1 MRKILFIFASVLIVV
16 LFVAQSHAVKPGT
29 WGKTPGLTDASN
41 VTITG
46 GNATGLTTLGTT
58 DLTVSGAANVT
69 GATWTGFAG
78 DTTGNAATSTT
89 ATTANALATNATGTN
104 LSLGGVVNVTGLA
117 TLSGGVVIVGTAN
130 VTDVDF
136 TGLTVGSVSGA
147 AASADLAEDLSTASH
162 SIYKDSAGNIT
173 NIITAIDA
181 SAANTTIDLI
191 PGICATI
198 HNYEQGDANAVST
211 LPAIAEGLCFTGLV
225 TTTEDDKTFR
235 LNAAAANTICLGAT
249 CGKDD
254 IGFATGQNIK
264 GGMFKCIAIAEDWFC
279 HTITGT
285 VDAGDL

>member
-1 MRKILFIFASVLIVV
+1 MKRIFYVIGVL
-16 LFVAQSHAVKPGT
+16 
-29 WGKTPGLTDASN
+29 LTFGAIYYADAIPPSPSAPPSGS
-41 VTITG
+41 TSI
-46 GNATGLTTLGTT
+46 TTLGTVTTGTWEGTKIGIGYGGTNATNAT
-58 DLTVSGAANVT
+58 DARTNLGLGSIATQNADAINATGGNVTGLTNLGAANLTVTSTANVT
-69 GATWTGFAG
+69 GA
-78 DTTGNAATSTT
+78 S
-89 ATTANALATNATGTN
+89 
-104 LSLGGVVNVTGLA
+104 
-117 TLSGGVVIVGTAN
+117 
-130 VTDVDF
+130 F
-136 TGLTVGSVSGA
+136 TGLTVGSVTGA
-147 AASADLAEDLSTASH
+147 AATADLADDLATASH

-181 SAANTTIDLI
+181 SAANTTIALI

-235 LNAAAANTICLGAT
+235 FNAAAANTICLGAT

-254 IGFATGQNIK
+254 IGFATGQNTK
-264 GGMFKCIAIAEDWFC
+264 GGMFKCIAIATDWFC

>member
-1 MRKILFIFASVLIVV
+1 MKRIFYVIGVL
-16 LFVAQSHAVKPGT
+16 
-29 WGKTPGLTDASN
+29 LTFGAIYYADAIPPSPSAPPSGS
-41 VTITG
+41 TSI
-46 GNATGLTTLGTT
+46 TTLGTVTTGTWEGTKIGIGYGGTNATNAT
-58 DLTVSGAANVT
+58 DARTNLGLGTLATQNADNASVTNLTASGVVDVT
-69 GATWTGFAG
+69 GATW
-78 DTTGNAATSTT
+78 
-89 ATTANALATNATGTN
+89 
-104 LSLGGVVNVTGLA
+104 
-117 TLSGGVVIVGTAN
+117 
-130 VTDVDF
+130 

-147 AASADLAEDLSTASH
+147 AATADLADDLATASH

-181 SAANTTIDLI
+181 SAANTTIALI

-235 LNAAAANTICLGAT
+235 FNAAAANTICLGAT

-254 IGFATGQNIK
+254 IGFATGQNTK
-264 GGMFKCIAIAEDWFC
+264 GGMFKCIAIATDWFC